1 VHDTELIEQIKAGN
15 QSAYSRLMDRY
26 MPLIYSL
33 NLRMLRNSQDAED
46 ATQDVFIQAFRQID
60 QFRGQSRFSTWLY
73 RIAVNMNLRKLK
85 KLRRINQEID
95 VTALID
101 LPDPNGNP
109 LTHALAHD
117 ERETLDRLITKLP
130 PKQKLVL
137 MLRAIRQMPFSEI
150 AAITKRSLGSVKAN
164 YFLAVQNL
172 TLSLRKEGGKS

>member
-1 VHDTELIEQIKAGN
+1 MDDTELIEQVKAGN
-15 QSAYSRLMDRY
+15 QSAYSSLMDRY
-26 MPLIYSL
+26 MPLVYSL
-33 NLRMLRNSQDAED
+33 NLRMLRNPQDAED
-46 ATQDVFIQAFRQID
+46 ATQDVFIRAYQQIN

-85 KLRRINQEID
+85 KINRINHEID
-95 VTALID
+95 VSALVD
-101 LPDPNGNP
+101 LPDPGGNP
-109 LTHALAHD
+109 LTHTLARD
-117 ERETLDRLITKLP
+117 ERETLDRLITRLP

-172 TLSLRKEGGKS
+172 TLAMRKETGKS